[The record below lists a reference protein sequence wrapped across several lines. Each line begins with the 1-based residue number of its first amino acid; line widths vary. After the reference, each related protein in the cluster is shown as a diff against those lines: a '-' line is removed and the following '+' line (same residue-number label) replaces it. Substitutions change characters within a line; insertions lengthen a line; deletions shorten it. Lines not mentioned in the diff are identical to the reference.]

1 MLCRLLYQVYAR
13 GNKGNLALLFS
24 ETVLWSFSLQER
36 KMILKTLVIGPFAS
50 NCYIVGSE
58 LSKRGM
64 IIDPGAEAKQI
75 LRTVNDLGLAIT
87 LIIITHAH
95 IDHIGALVPVEEA
108 TGAKFAVHEAEAT
121 AGLGMF
127 SRMLSSMTGGS
138 FNQPPKPDRLLKDG
152 DTVEIDDLSFTVLHT
167 PGHSPGGISLYG
179 HGILFSGDTL
189 FNYGIGRTDFPG
201 GSYEQIMDSIKNKL
215 MILPDETVVYPG
227 HGPAT
232 TIGEEKR
239 GNPFL

>member
-1 MLCRLLYQVYAR
+1 
-13 GNKGNLALLFS
+13 
-24 ETVLWSFSLQER
+24 
-36 KMILKTLVIGPFAS
+36 MILKTLVVGPFAS

-58 LSKRGM
+58 SSKKGL
-64 IIDPGAEAKQI
+64 IIDPGAEAKLI
-75 LRTVNDLGLAIT
+75 LKTVNDLGLMIS
-87 LIIITHAH
+87 LIVVTHAH
-95 IDHIGALVPVEEA
+95 IDHIGALAPVKES
-108 TGAKFAVHEAEAT
+108 TGAEFAIHEDEAK
-121 AGLGMF
+121 ASLGMF

-138 FNQPPKPDRLLKDG
+138 FTQPPKPDRLLKDG
-152 DTVEIDDLSFTVLHT
+152 DVIEVDELKFIVLHT

-179 HGILFSGDTL
+179 HEILFSGDTL

-201 GSYEQIMDSIKNKL
+201 CSYEKIMDSIKNKL
-215 MILPDETVVYPG
+215 MTLPDDTVVYPG